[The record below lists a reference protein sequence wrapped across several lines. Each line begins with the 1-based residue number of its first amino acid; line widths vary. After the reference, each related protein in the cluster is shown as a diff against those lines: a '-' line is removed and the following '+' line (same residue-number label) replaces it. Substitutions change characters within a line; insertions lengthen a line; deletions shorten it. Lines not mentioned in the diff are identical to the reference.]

1 MAAED
6 ADTTTVVRGLAD
18 SFHERW
24 LTAHPFTATYYGI
37 PGHDDQLPD
46 DSEAGEAGWR
56 GELESVLAD
65 AGRLEQPQLPEA
77 DAITLPCL
85 VENIHQVLRELD
97 AGLIEHAVTAM
108 PFRGPA
114 VLLATAART
123 VIVDADAAADYLE
136 RLRRSGKWI
145 DQQTERLRIG
155 AAKGRLPVAPLVEQA
170 IEWGESLLRSP
181 VPAPLAAA
189 RPPEGW
195 DAGAS
200 WREERDALAGI
211 VVKLALARWLELLRE
226 LLPRARTG
234 DEPGLAHLPG
244 GTAAY
249 LDCVRSAT
257 TLALEPE
264 EIHRIGLEEIGALEE
279 RARELGS
286 ELQLQSLADIY
297 RALRASSEGRDP
309 AEAIVAATAAIRR
322 AEARAAEFFPQP
334 LPPPCA
340 VTAMP
345 AVVALSGMAPHYSPP
360 RLDGGR
366 PGTFWFNLERPTA
379 GAGWDLEV
387 VAFHEG
393 APGHHLQLSRIQTL
407 DDLPA
412 MQRQRSLSVFSKG
425 WALYAEQ
432 LSEEMGLYDS
442 TESLLGA
449 VTASLMRAA
458 RLVVDTGLHAL
469 GWSRRQALEFFVA
482 HVPMPESFLANEI
495 DRYVVLPGQALTYLI
510 GKRELL
516 RLRDDASRRLGQRF
530 TLPAFHAAC
539 STAGRCRCPCSRAR
553 SRGGQPGHNRTA
565 EKGAI
570 ARPRALLFRC
580 RHTTSSCSP
589 QHSCRRRN
597 GTLPGEGSYA

>member
-1 MAAED
+1 MAGED
-6 ADTTTVVRGLAD
+6 ADTTTWVRGLAD

-37 PGHDDQLPD
+37 PGHDNEVPD

-56 GELESVLAD
+56 GELESLLTD
-65 AGRLEQPQLPEA
+65 ARRLEQPQLSEA
-77 DAITLPCL
+77 DAITLACL
-85 VENIHQVLRELD
+85 IENIHQELRELD

-108 PFRGPA
+108 PFSGPA

-123 VIVDADAAADYLE
+123 VMVDAQAAADYLE
-136 RLRRSGKWI
+136 RLRRSGEWI

-155 AAKGRLPVAPLVEQA
+155 AAKRRLPVAPLVQQA
-170 IEWGESLLRSP
+170 IEWAETLVRSP

-195 DAGAS
+195 DAEAS
-200 WREERDALAGI
+200 WREERDALAGT
-211 VVKLALARWLELLRE
+211 VVKPALARWLELLRE
-226 LLPRARTG
+226 LLPRARTS
-234 DEPGLAHLPG
+234 DEPGLAHLPDG
-244 GTAAY
+244 AGAY
-249 LDCVRSAT
+249 LNCVRSAT
-257 TLALEPE
+257 TLPLEPE
-264 EIHRIGLEEIGALEE
+264 EIHRIGLEEIEALEE
-279 RARELGS
+279 RALELGS
-286 ELQLQSLADIY
+286 ELQLHSLAAIHG
-297 RALRASSEGRDP
+297 ALRASSEGRD
-309 AEAIVAATAAIRR
+309 AADAMVAATAAIRR

-334 LPPPCA
+334 LPPPCE

-345 AVVALSGMAPHYSPP
+345 AVVASSGMAPHYSPP

-393 APGHHLQLSRIQTL
+393 VPGHHLQLSRIQML

-412 MQRQRSLSVFSKG
+412 MQRQRSLSVFSEG

-469 GWSRRQALEFFVA
+469 GWSHRHALEFLVA

-495 DRYVVLPGQALTYLI
+495 DRYLVLPGQALTYLI

-516 RLRDDASRRLGQRF
+516 RLRDDASRRLGPRF
-530 TLPAFHAAC
+530 TLPAFHAAVLDSGSLPMPVLEGKIQRW
-539 STAGRCRCPCSRAR
+539 STAA
-553 SRGGQPGHNRTA
+553 
-565 EKGAI
+565 
-570 ARPRALLFRC
+570 
-580 RHTTSSCSP
+580 
-589 QHSCRRRN
+589 
-597 GTLPGEGSYA
+597 